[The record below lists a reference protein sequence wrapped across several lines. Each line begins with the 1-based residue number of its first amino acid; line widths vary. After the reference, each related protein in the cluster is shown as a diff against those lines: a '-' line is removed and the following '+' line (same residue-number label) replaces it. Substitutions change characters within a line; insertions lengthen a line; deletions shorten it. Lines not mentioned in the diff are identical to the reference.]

1 MAQNCTRPNFFDTD
15 HAYYLL
21 LLKDSEV
28 RGEAVPGTTR
38 AIPPRCGCTSKPIAA
53 QDDDIEY
60 FEILPQVVGTLI
72 LLLCNCGL
80 GVSYRRLGEFQEGYC
95 KRVCLVPSH

>member
-1 MAQNCTRPNFFDTD
+1 MEQQEWLKIAAAPNFFDTD
-15 HAYYLL
+15 HAHYLL

-38 AIPPRCGCTSKPIAA
+38 AIPPRCGCTSKPITA

-60 FEILPQVVGTLI
+60 FETFPRVV
-72 LLLCNCGL
+72 LL
-80 GVSYRRLGEFQEGYC
+80 VSCVIAALA
-95 KRVCLVPSH
+95 LVIGD